1 VKLPFVSR
9 EKHESDVRFYRSLY
23 EAQRVLS
30 ANMAES
36 LNAER
41 DRYERLVDKLTA
53 KPAPEVFTAPT
64 VTPLPLGI
72 LEALDAMSLYGA
84 VRGANEAMARR
95 LLGSRVMGAGG
106 DRAYHVGVM
115 FDGTADEYVPDA
127 AFPEDDEDA

>member
-53 KPAPEVFTAPT
+53 KPAPEVFTAPDIL
-64 VTPLPLGI
+64 PLPSSI

-95 LLGSRVMGAGG
+95 LLGSGMDAREVVA
-106 DRAYHVGVM
+106 RLKSGVM